1 MNHKISKIRIENFK
15 SIRNES
21 FDLFDYTPLVGY
33 NNAGKTNLIEA
44 IKWILRKS
52 SLSANYFNDPT
63 QPIVMEA
70 TIDGINDQLLTRIA
84 DNHRTSIQPFLID
97 ESLSIKRVQTQ
108 PGQAVAQIRLFVRI
122 PNPED
127 GQDEW
132 QANPTG
138 IDNAIKDLF
147 PEPIHIGAME
157 NSEEDVSKSKS
168 TTTIGKLLGEIFG
181 PIETRYGENI
191 RTVLHELK
199 EIMDAEGGHR
209 AAELTEFDTSVNQK
223 IDSFFPDINIR
234 VHVPTP
240 ELKEVFSKGTIKVY
254 ENQLPEGRDVSALGH
269 GAQRSI
275 QMALVRHLS
284 DIQRAVGTLTST
296 TLLLIDEPELYLHP
310 QAIEII
316 RESLKALAGQNYQ
329 IIFSTH
335 SPVMITSKDV
345 ANTILIRKNATQGTF
360 RRQSLRSAIPQ
371 VEIDAASQLVLLFS
385 LSNSSNILFSE
396 RVILAEGK
404 TENRL
409 MPTLVQKVTGRA
421 LGLHKIAF
429 VPQNGSGNTR
439 KSMMVLNVMDLP
451 TKALVDLDFCFKNA
465 ISDGFINSNDPD
477 IVACST
483 HLRLIAASNGISL
496 GQDGWPIRNNTMSS
510 AEAFSILASQ
520 TQIRTNIENLKTKM
534 LNHNIWIWKKGTIE
548 NHLNLTS
555 KTEQEWS
562 RFNTL
567 LDTNE
572 LNAILPNDFQ
582 EIIDCVNWIT
592 N

>member
-15 SIRNES
+15 SIRLES
-21 FDLFDYTPLVGY
+21 FDLFDFTPLVGY

-44 IKWILRKS
+44 IKWVLRKS
-52 SLSANYFNDPT
+52 SLSANYFNDPS
-63 QPIVMEA
+63 QPIVIEA
-70 TIDGINDQLLTRIA
+70 TIDGINGQLLAGIA
-84 DNHRTSIQPFLID
+84 DNHRTSIEPFLID

-108 PGQAVAQIRLFVRI
+108 PGQPVAQIRLFVRI
-122 PNPED
+122 PNPAE

-191 RTVLHELK
+191 RTVLHELR
-199 EIMDAEGGHR
+199 EIMDAEGGNR
-209 AAELTEFDTSVNQK
+209 AAELTAFDTSVNQK

-284 DIQRAVGTLTST
+284 DIQRTVGTLTST

-345 ANTILIRKNATQGTF
+345 SNTILIRKNATQGTF
-360 RRQSLRSAIPQ
+360 RRQSMRSAVPQ
-371 VEIDAASQLVLLFS
+371 VELDAASQLVLLFS

-465 ISDGFINSNDPD
+465 ISDGFIDANDPD
-477 IVACST
+477 ITACSA
-483 HLRLIAASNGISL
+483 HLRLIAAPNGITL
-496 GQDGWPIRNNTMSS
+496 GQDGWPTRTNTMTS

-520 TQIRTNIENLKTKM
+520 TQIKTNIEHLKTKM

-567 LDTNE
+567 LETNE
-572 LNAILPNDFQ
+572 LNTILPDDFQ